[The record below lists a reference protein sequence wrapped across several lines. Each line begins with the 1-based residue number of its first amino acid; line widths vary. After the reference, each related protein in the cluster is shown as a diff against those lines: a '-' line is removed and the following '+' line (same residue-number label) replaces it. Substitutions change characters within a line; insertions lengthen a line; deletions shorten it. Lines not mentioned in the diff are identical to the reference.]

1 MNCANHPDRERIAF
15 CQNCGKPLCQEC
27 TRTVG
32 SAVFCEPCLAARIGA
47 TMPPSGGT
55 SYSYTNPATGAQFSG
70 TEPGPGAT
78 APGGYSYVD
87 PASGIPVNGAIPPPR
102 PGHNPWLAGGLG
114 FIPGVGA
121 MYNEQY
127 AKGIVHLVVFAV
139 LISLAD
145 NHGIFG
151 LFIAGWIFYM
161 AIEAYHTAAARRD
174 GHPLPNPFGLNDI
187 GERLG
192 FGKAWSAG
200 HPQTP
205 AAAAQPMPDAG
216 APPYT
221 PPYTPPAAGF
231 VPPANAWGA
240 PPPPPPAYQAPGYQA
255 GYPSGYQAGYY
266 PPVPPMPI
274 DDPMQHAGARFP
286 IGAIWLIVLGA
297 LFLVANSGI
306 FHGFSGRFFV
316 PLLLLGLAAW
326 VFLSRMTGSG
336 SAYSEYGSPGYQL
349 RIFRAAS
356 GAAWLALVGL
366 LFLLDDFGILTW
378 AHSWPLYIILAG
390 VMAVFKRAAYSAVAT
405 VPYSPQYPYGA
416 PAAQPATEPAGSAAG
431 SSMVPS
437 SSDDAHDGNHHQ
449 EGR

>member
-47 TMPPSGGT
+47 TMPPASAT
-55 SYSYTNPATGAQFSG
+55 SYAYTDPATGAQFSG
-70 TEPGPGAT
+70 TQPAPGA
-78 APGGYSYVD
+78 PGSYTYVD
-87 PASGIPVNGAIPPPR
+87 PANGTIPPPVR
-102 PGHNPWLAGGLG
+102 PGAPNPWLAGTLG

-192 FGKAWSAG
+192 FGKAWSTG
-200 HPQTP
+200 HPHAP
-205 AAAAQPMPDAG
+205 GAG
-216 APPYT
+216 T
-221 PPYTPPAAGF
+221 PPSPGFVPAAGS
-231 VPPANAWGA
+231 WGA
-240 PPPPPPAYQAPGYQA
+240 PPNYPPSSYQAY
-255 GYPSGYQAGYY
+255 YPP
-266 PPVPPMPI
+266 PPVPPLPM
-274 DDPMQHAGARFP
+274 DDPLHDAGHRFP

-326 VFLSRMTGSG
+326 VFISRMTGYG
-336 SAYSEYGSPGYQL
+336 SAYSEYGAPGYQL
-349 RIFRAAS
+349 RLFRAAA
-356 GAAWLALVGL
+356 GASWLALVGL
-366 LFLLDDFGILTW
+366 LFLLNDFGILTW
-378 AHSWPLYIILAG
+378 SHSWPLFIILAG
-390 VMAVFKRAAYSAVAT
+390 VMAVFKRAAYSTAAAM
-405 VPYSPQYPYGA
+405 PYNPQFPYGTPPA
-416 PAAQPATEPAGSAAG
+416 PQPSAEPTGPAAGTSIVPPSTNEPRT
-431 SSMVPS
+431 
-437 SSDDAHDGNHHQ
+437 DTHNQ

>member
-1 MNCANHPDRERIAF
+1 
-15 CQNCGKPLCQEC
+15 
-27 TRTVG
+27 
-32 SAVFCEPCLAARIGA
+32 
-47 TMPPSGGT
+47 
-55 SYSYTNPATGAQFSG
+55 
-70 TEPGPGAT
+70 
-78 APGGYSYVD
+78 
-87 PASGIPVNGAIPPPR
+87 
-102 PGHNPWLAGGLG
+102 
-114 FIPGVGA
+114 

-139 LISLAD
+139 LVSLAD

-151 LFIAGWIFYM
+151 LFIAGWVFYM

-205 AAAAQPMPDAG
+205 RRPRADAG
-216 APPYT
+216 RGRSALYAALYT
-221 PPYTPPAAGF
+221 AYTPPAAGF

-240 PPPPPPAYQAPGYQA
+240 PPPPAYQTPGYQA
-255 GYPSGYQAGYY
+255 GYQAGYY
-266 PPVPPMPI
+266 PPPVPPMPI

-336 SAYSEYGSPGYQL
+336 SAYSEYGAPGYQL

-356 GAAWLALVGL
+356 RRGVARPGRPPVPARRLRHPYLGA
-366 LFLLDDFGILTW
+366 
-378 AHSWPLYIILAG
+378 
-390 VMAVFKRAAYSAVAT
+390 
-405 VPYSPQYPYGA
+405 
-416 PAAQPATEPAGSAAG
+416 
-431 SSMVPS
+431 
-437 SSDDAHDGNHHQ
+437 
-449 EGR
+449 

>member
-1 MNCANHPDRERIAF
+1 MNCSNHPDRERIAF

-47 TMPPSGGT
+47 TMPPPSGTGYT
-55 SYSYTNPATGAQFSG
+55 YTNPATGAQFTG
-70 TEPGPGAT
+70 TEPGVGT
-78 APGGYSYVD
+78 PGGYTYVD
-87 PASGIPVNGAIPPPR
+87 PASGVPVNGVIPPPR
-102 PGHNPWLAGGLG
+102 PGAPNPWLAGALG

-139 LISLAD
+139 LVSLAD

-151 LFIAGWIFYM
+151 LFIAGWVFYM

-187 GERLG
+187 GERMG
-192 FGKAWSAG
+192 FGKAWSAA
-200 HPQTP
+200 HPH
-205 AAAAQPMPDAG
+205 AAAVPPAPDAATPPY

-221 PPYTPPAAGF
+221 PPTAAGF

-240 PPPPPPAYQAPGYQA
+240 PPPAAYQAPGYQA
-255 GYPSGYQAGYY
+255 GYQSAYY
-266 PPVPPMPI
+266 PPPPVPPLPI
-274 DDPMQHAGARFP
+274 DETIHHSGTRFP

-297 LFLVANSGI
+297 LFLIANSGI

-326 VFLSRMTGSG
+326 VFVSRMTGYG
-336 SAYSEYGSPGYQL
+336 SAYSEYGAPGYQL
-349 RIFRAAS
+349 RLFRASA

-366 LFLLDDFGILTW
+366 MFLLDDFRILTW
-378 AHSWPLYIILAG
+378 AHSWPLFIILAG
-390 VMAVFKRAAYSAVAT
+390 VMAVFKRAAYSAVAAA
-405 VPYSPQYPYGA
+405 PYNPQYPYGA
-416 PAAQPATEPAGSAAG
+416 PPAPPTEAANHATNST
-431 SSMVPS
+431 SIVPS
-437 SSDDAHDGNHHQ
+437 STEDTHSDSRNQ
-449 EGR
+449 EER